1 MLLSGFSGTMNY
13 KLKKI
18 MIKKNKHYLIFA
30 LIMILAIFLLTSKLI
45 LWGLAVFAGGL
56 IFLGIQQ
63 LINLNVK
70 VSQFQSNMDTLDQ
83 KNNDLLKQNIKLK
96 EENNFLKDRHF
107 QITQI
112 RSILEL
118 NLFEIDTKFSRSVS
132 RQEKINDRDIKY
144 FGSMNVSLT
153 AKYGIDCKE
162 LRFKY
167 DGVNDVLSVGNINPK
182 FLSFGNRKLEWDFF
196 EIFEYK
202 NIIPLTGKRWMVS
215 DDLSQYAAGI
225 KEEYRLNTENSL
237 EKGPEEFAWIHTP
250 VKNNVESLVKILFS
264 GLCRNISIVDN
275 PDNSFVQIDN
285 LNLKELSGKKT
296 LNELT
301 E

>member
-1 MLLSGFSGTMNY
+1 
-13 KLKKI
+13 

-70 VSQFQSNMDTLDQ
+70 VSNFQSNMDVLGE
-83 KNNDLLKQNIKLK
+83 KNSDLLKQNLRLK
-96 EENNFLKDRHF
+96 EENSFLKDRHF

-118 NLFEIDTKFSRSVS
+118 NLFEIDTKFNRSVS
-132 RQEKINDRDIKY
+132 KQEKINDRDIKY
-144 FGSMNVSLT
+144 FGSLNVSLT

-162 LRFKY
+162 LRFSY
-167 DGVNDVLSVGNINPK
+167 DSVNDILSVANINPK
-182 FLSFGNRKLEWDFF
+182 FLSFGNRKLEWDYF
-196 EIFEYK
+196 EILEYK
-202 NIIPLTGKRWMVS
+202 NILPLTVKRWMTG
-215 DDLSQYAAGI
+215 DDLSKYAAKI

-237 EKGPEEFAWIHTP
+237 QKGPEEFAWIHTP
-250 VKNNVESLVKILFS
+250 IKNNVESLIKILFS
-264 GLCRNISIVDN
+264 GLCRNIQIVDKT
-275 PDNSFVQIDN
+275 DESFIELDKLS
-285 LNLKELSGKKT
+285 LNDISRQKSLGSFSGR
-296 LNELT
+296 
-301 E
+301 

>member
-1 MLLSGFSGTMNY
+1 
-13 KLKKI
+13 

-30 LIMILAIFLLTSKLI
+30 LIIILAIFLLSNKLI
-45 LWGLAVFAGGL
+45 LWGLIVFTGGL

-70 VSQFQSNMDTLDQ
+70 VSQFQSSMDALDE
-83 KNNDLLKQNIKLK
+83 KNNDLLEQNIKLK
-96 EENNFLKDRHF
+96 EENRFLKDRHF

-118 NLFEIDTKFSRSVS
+118 NLFEIDTKFNRSVS
-132 RQEKINDRDIKY
+132 KQEKINDREIKY
-144 FGSMNVSLT
+144 FGSLNVSLT

-167 DGVNDVLSVGNINPK
+167 DAVNDILSVGNINPK
-182 FLSFGNRKLEWDFF
+182 FLSFGNRKLEWDYF

-202 NIIPLTGKRWMVS
+202 NILPLTVKRWMAS
-215 DDLSQYAAGI
+215 DDLSKYAAKI

-237 EKGPEEFAWIHTP
+237 QKGPEEFAWIHTP

-264 GLCRNISIVDN
+264 GLCRNINIVADT
-275 PDNSFVQIDN
+275 DDSFVQIDN
-285 LNLKELSGKKT
+285 LNLKELSGEKT
-296 LNELT
+296 SYQLER
-301 E
+301 

>member
-1 MLLSGFSGTMNY
+1 
-13 KLKKI
+13 

-70 VSQFQSNMDTLDQ
+70 VSNFQSNMDALGE
-83 KNNDLLKQNIKLK
+83 KNSDLLKQNLRLK
-96 EENNFLKDRHF
+96 EENSFLKDRHF

-118 NLFEIDTKFSRSVS
+118 NLFEIDTKFNRSVS
-132 RQEKINDRDIKY
+132 KQEKINDRDIKY
-144 FGSMNVSLT
+144 FGSLNVSLT

-162 LRFKY
+162 LRFSY
-167 DGVNDVLSVGNINPK
+167 DSVNDILSVANINPK
-182 FLSFGNRKLEWDFF
+182 FLSFGNRKLEWDYF
-196 EIFEYK
+196 EILEYK
-202 NIIPLTGKRWMVS
+202 NILPLTVKRWMTG
-215 DDLSQYAAGI
+215 DDLSKYAAKI

-237 EKGPEEFAWIHTP
+237 QKGPEEFAWIHTP
-250 VKNNVESLVKILFS
+250 IKNNVESLIKILFS
-264 GLCRNISIVDN
+264 GLCRNIQIVDKT
-275 PDNSFVQIDN
+275 DESFIELDKLS
-285 LNLKELSGKKT
+285 LNDISRQKSLGSFSGR
-296 LNELT
+296 
-301 E
+301 